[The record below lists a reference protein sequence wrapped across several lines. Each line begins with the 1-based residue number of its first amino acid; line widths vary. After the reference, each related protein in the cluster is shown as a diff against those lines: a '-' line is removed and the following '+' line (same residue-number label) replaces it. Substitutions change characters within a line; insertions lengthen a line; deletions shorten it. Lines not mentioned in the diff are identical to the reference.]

1 MSFRHKEANKV
12 AHCVV
17 ALALKGVGR
26 HVWVR
31 DVPIIVWDL
40 ISLDV
45 INCFVSS
52 FLFDNES
59 FLLVIEKKNKK
70 ERKINIFIKC
80 YVRIQRL

>member
-17 ALALKGVGR
+17 ALALMGVGR

-59 FLLVIEKKNKK
+59 LNKK
-70 ERKINIFIKC
+70 ERKSNIFIKC
-80 YVRIQRL
+80 YVLIQRL

>member
-59 FLLVIEKKNKK
+59 LNKK
-70 ERKINIFIKC
+70 ERKSNIFIKC
-80 YVRIQRL
+80 YVLIQRL